1 MAAATQDT
9 ACRNGQLGP
18 SVAPQMQSGT
28 ILSPSRAALYVATL
42 EQKLGRQIDRAT
54 ILPNGGI
61 EVRISGH
68 DEPKNP
74 ADLVDMSE

>member
-1 MAAATQDT
+1 MIAHVKLSST
-9 ACRNGQLGP
+9 GG
-18 SVAPQMQSGT
+18 
-28 ILSPSRAALYVATL
+28 ILSPARVAMYVMAL

-61 EVRISGH
+61 EVKISGN
-68 DEPKNP
+68 DQTTNP